1 MIYNVVI
8 VVEGCDFVA
17 TFLVY
22 DQYFHY
28 GTTVPHSG
36 SNKHLNRLLLLRLR
50 IRISTGVVTLIAE
63 FTLGFQTVRR
73 VP

>member
-1 MIYNVVI
+1 MIYVTI
-8 VVEGCDFVA
+8 IAEGDEFVA

-22 DQYFHY
+22 GQYFHY
-28 GTTVPHSG
+28 GNTVPHSG
-36 SNKHLNRLLLLRLR
+36 SSKRLNRLLLLRLR